1 MSNRWDHFRGHET
14 ARGANLFFETLSD
27 PETAYTGNPSKSPFN
42 RAFGTEETLWE
53 TFEKPG
59 HERELRRF
67 GTAMLCGKEFDPV
80 KGLLESTYSNI
91 CPSVHFFSSICLVFD
106 WSGLP
111 EGSKIVDVGGGI
123 GTVSK
128 LLADSQKHLNII
140 VQDRPAVVVDGL
152 AVRYGP
158 SVIAKMS
165 IEFKFPEV
173 ERT

>member
-1 MSNRWDHFRGHET
+1 M
-14 ARGANLFFETLSD
+14 
-27 PETAYTGNPSKSPFN
+27 
-42 RAFGTEETLWE
+42 
-53 TFEKPG
+53 
-59 HERELRRF
+59 
-67 GTAMLCGKEFDPV
+67 
-80 KGLLESTYSNI
+80 
-91 CPSVHFFSSICLVFD
+91 FD

-111 EGSKIVDVGGGI
+111 EGSKTVDVGGGI

-152 AVRYGP
+152 AVRYDP
-158 SVIAKMS
+158 SVIAKMP

>member
-1 MSNRWDHFRGHET
+1 M
-14 ARGANLFFETLSD
+14 
-27 PETAYTGNPSKSPFN
+27 
-42 RAFGTEETLWE
+42 
-53 TFEKPG
+53 
-59 HERELRRF
+59 
-67 GTAMLCGKEFDPV
+67 
-80 KGLLESTYSNI
+80 
-91 CPSVHFFSSICLVFD
+91 FD

-152 AVRYGP
+152 AVRHGP
-158 SVIAKMS
+158 SVIAKMP